1 VKTGS
6 AMDVRF
12 VRLLTVLK
20 RNISKLDRTD
30 REIVMEAWR
39 WFYLHHNPKG
49 PRK

>member
-20 RNISKLDRTD
+20 HNISKLDPTD
-30 REIVMEAWR
+30 REIVIEAWR
-39 WFYLHHNPKG
+39 WFYLHRNQKG
-49 PRK
+49 PK